1 MPDSNSA
8 HTDVI
13 DIINTFKW
21 PVVVLICVIFLAILF
36 KKEIRSFFSKAKKL
50 SLKGVGMEFETGQEQ
65 NTSVQEQRVQ
75 EKYEPSLLENAT
87 KLFRVETI
95 NLFRGHVQRETK
107 YDQLITDK
115 EKFDAL
121 LNYSITIYIIKH
133 FDLIYD
139 MIFGSQIA
147 LLQLL
152 ISTGAQ
158 DQNIF
163 EHYYNQAK
171 EKYPESFTNFDLDR
185 YPKFLF
191 SYDLLFIDKDQKVQ
205 ITTLGI
211 DFIKYLI
218 DTRKNI
224 YKDF

>member
-1 MPDSNSA
+1 M
-8 HTDVI
+8 
-13 DIINTFKW
+13 K
-21 PVVVLICVIFLAILF
+21 
-36 KKEIRSFFSKAKKL
+36 
-50 SLKGVGMEFETGQEQ
+50 Q
-65 NTSVQEQRVQ
+65 
-75 EKYEPSLLENAT
+75 
-87 KLFRVETI
+87 
-95 NLFRGHVQRETK
+95 
-107 YDQLITDK
+107 
-115 EKFDAL
+115 
-121 LNYSITIYIIKH
+121 

-152 ISTGAQ
+152 ISKGNQHQ
-158 DQNIF
+158 DIF
-163 EHYYNQAK
+163 GHYYNQAK
-171 EKYPESFTNFDLDR
+171 EKYPEAFTNFDLDR
-185 YPKFLF
+185 YPKFLL

>member
-1 MPDSNSA
+1 MPDTNSA
-8 HTDVI
+8 HTDII
-13 DIINTFKW
+13 DIINTLKW
-21 PVVVLICVIFLAILF
+21 PVVVIICVCFLAIYF
-36 KKEIRSFFSKAKKL
+36 KKELKSFFSKANKL
-50 SLKGVGMEFETGQEQ
+50 SVKGVGMEFETGQA
-65 NTSVQEQRVQ
+65 QEQEVQ
-75 EKYEPSLLENAT
+75 QKQEPSILENAT

-95 NLFRGHVQRETK
+95 NLFRGYVQQETM
-107 YDQLITDK
+107 YDHLNTDK
-115 EKFDAL
+115 EKFETL
-121 LNYSITIYIIKH
+121 LNYSITIYIIKQ

-152 ISTGAQ
+152 ISKGAQ
-158 DQNIF
+158 SQNVF
-163 EHYYNQAK
+163 EYYYNQAK
-171 EKYPESFTNFDLDR
+171 ERYPDSFTNFDLDR

-211 DFIKYLI
+211 DFMKYLV

-224 YKDF
+224 YKEL